1 MIDWFARNHVAANLL
16 LLSIVIGGL
25 YSLNSWLK
33 LDMFPEIEPDIITV
47 FVPLR
52 GATPEDIE
60 LGVAIRIEEAV
71 QDLEGIDQI
80 TSRSVEGST
89 TVNIEVDS
97 DYEPRD
103 LLNDIKNRVDSINT
117 FPADTEK
124 PVVSLVQR
132 TYTVISVVVA
142 GDYSEGEIRSLAE
155 QVRDDLLRID
165 GVTQL
170 RLDAVRKYEISIEAS
185 QDRLREFNLTLADI
199 AQAIQRSSLDISAGN
214 VRTEGGDVLI
224 RSKGQAYRRA
234 QFEDIVVKTNPDGS
248 IIRVADVAT
257 VNDGFEEVLLKTGYN
272 GSFASLIR
280 VYRTGDQDAIDI
292 ADKVKDYIAGR
303 QAALPVGIK
312 LSYWDDNSAFL
323 KARLGTL
330 VNNGIQGS
338 ILVIILLAMFL
349 RPAVALW
356 VFIGIPASFLGA
368 LLLMPLSGVTIN
380 MISLFGFII
389 VLGIVVDD
397 AIVTGENIYTR
408 LRAGEDPLAASVQG
422 TKQVAVPVTF
432 GILTTIAAFS
442 PLAFVE
448 GRMGDFM
455 GAIPAVVI
463 PCLVFSLVES
473 KLVLPA
479 HMKTVRVRDDPA
491 ALTGFSGFQQRFADG
506 FEQFIIDYYRP
517 LLRFS
522 LANRYSV
529 IAAFLGVLAL
539 TLALV
544 LSGWAKFIFFPRIES
559 DVATV
564 SLSMP
569 VGTPFQVTDRH
580 MQRITDAAFALQRK
594 YPDGEGGEPVIRNI
608 LSTTGSARVAR
619 GGPGHSTSLGDHYG
633 QVIIEAVPSDERR
646 TDISVLDLMN
656 EWRRDIGAIP
666 GAESLTFR
674 AELINAG
681 DPVHIQ
687 LNAQSLATLEA
698 VGEQIK
704 QRLAT
709 YPTVFDISDS
719 LSDGKEE
726 LQIELT
732 RQGHVLGLTRAAVA
746 NQVSQAFR
754 GFEAQRIQRGR
765 DDIRVIVRLP
775 KDERSTTAT
784 LDEYL
789 IMAPDGRR
797 VPLSHV
803 ATLTPGKGPST
814 ILRIDRERTMNITA
828 DVDKSRTNM
837 TVLQADLDGYVQE
850 LLAGYPGVAYS
861 FEGEAKEQRESFA
874 SLQWGMVVILF
885 VIYVLLALPLKSY
898 VQPLIVMSVIPF
910 GVIGAVWGHW
920 LLGRDLTFP
929 SMLGVMALV
938 GVVVNDSLVL
948 VDFINQKKAEGMSVP
963 DAVLNSGVV
972 RFRPVMLTSLTTFF
986 GLLPLLFEKS
996 IQAQFLIP
1004 MGISLGFG
1012 ILFATTITLIMIPV
1026 NVIILEDIRKLFQS
1040 LFRPPA
1046 IPAQVGIQPDTSP
1059 PGG

>member
-33 LDMFPEIEPDIITV
+33 LDTFPEIEPDIITV

-408 LRAGEDPLAASVQG
+408 LRAGEDPLAASVRG

-479 HMKTVRVRDDPA
+479 HMTTVRVREDPA

-656 EWRRDIGAIP
+656 EWRRDIGTIP

-687 LNAQSLATLEA
+687 LNAQSLETLEA

-1040 LFRPPA
+1040 LFRPPT
-1046 IPAQVGIQPDTSP
+1046 IPVQTGIQSNTSSP
-1059 PGG
+1059 VG

>member
-16 LLSIVIGGL
+16 LFSIIVGGV
-25 YSLNSWLK
+25 YSLYARLQ

-71 QDLEGIDQI
+71 QDLEGIEEI

-89 TVNIEVDS
+89 TVSIEVDS
-97 DYEPRD
+97 AYEPRD

-124 PVVSLVQR
+124 PVVSLIQR

-142 GDYSEGEIRSLAE
+142 GDYSEGEIRSLGE

-165 GVTQL
+165 GITQV

-199 AQAIQRSSLDISAGN
+199 AHAVQRSSLDVSAGN

-234 QFEDIVVKTNPDGS
+234 QFEEIVVKTNPDGS
-248 IIRVADVAT
+248 IIRVADIAR
-257 VNDGFEEVLLKTGYN
+257 VNDGFEEILLKTGFN
-272 GSFASLIR
+272 GEFAALIR
-280 VYRTGDQDAIDI
+280 VYRTADQDVIDI
-292 ADKVKDYIAGR
+292 AQKVKDYMAQR
-303 QAALPVGIK
+303 RATLPVGIN
-312 LSYWDDNSAFL
+312 LDYWDDNSAYL
-323 KARLGTL
+323 RARLGTL

-368 LLLMPLSGVTIN
+368 LMLMPLSGVTIN

-408 LRAGEDPLAASVQG
+408 LRAGEDPLAASVLG
-422 TKQVAVPVTF
+422 TRQVAVPVTF

-448 GRMGDFM
+448 GVMGDFM

-479 HMKTVRVRDDPA
+479 HMKTVRVRDEPA

-522 LANRYSV
+522 LNHRYSV

-544 LSGWAKFIFFPRIES
+544 LSGWARFIFFPRIES
-559 DVATV
+559 DIATV
-564 SLSMP
+564 TLTMP

-580 MQRITDAAFALQRK
+580 MQRITAAAYELQRK
-594 YPDGEGGEPVIRNI
+594 YTEGEGGEPVIRNI
-608 LSTTGSARVAR
+608 LSTTGSALVAR
-619 GGPGHSTSLGDHYG
+619 SGPGHNQSAGDHYG
-633 QVIIEAVPSDERR
+633 QVIIEAVPADERR
-646 TDISVLDLMN
+646 SDISIIDLMN
-656 EWRRDIGAIP
+656 EWRRDIGTIP
-666 GAESLTFR
+666 GAESLTYR
-674 AELINAG
+674 AELISAG
-681 DPVHIQ
+681 NPVHIQ
-687 LNAQSLATLEA
+687 LNAQSLETLEA
-698 VGEQIK
+698 AGEQIK
-704 QRLAT
+704 RRLAT
-709 YPTVFDISDS
+709 YPTVFDIADS

-775 KDERSTTAT
+775 KEERSTTAT

-789 IMAPDGRR
+789 ITAPDGRR

-828 DVDKSRTNM
+828 DVDKGKTNM
-837 TVLQADLDGYVQE
+837 TVLQADLDEYLQGLIVN
-850 LLAGYPGVAYS
+850 YPGVRYS
-861 FEGEAKEQRESFA
+861 FEGEAKEQRQSFA
-874 SLQWGMVVILF
+874 SLQWGMVAILF

-910 GVIGAVWGHW
+910 GIIGAVWGHW
-920 LLGRDLTFP
+920 LLGQDLTFP

-963 DAVLNSGVV
+963 DAVLKSGVV

-996 IQAQFLIP
+996 VQAQFLIP

-1026 NVIILEDIRKLFQS
+1026 NVIILEDIKKLFH
-1040 LFRPPA
+1040 PPVV
-1046 IPAQVGIQPDTSP
+1046 PAQAGT
-1059 PGG
+1059 

>member
-16 LLSIVIGGL
+16 LFSIIVGGL

-33 LDMFPEIEPDIITV
+33 LDMFPEIEPDIISV

-89 TVNIEVDS
+89 TVSIEVDS
-97 DYEPRD
+97 DYEPRE

-124 PVVSLVQR
+124 PVVSLAQR

-142 GDYSEGEIRSLAE
+142 GDYSEGEIRSIAE
-155 QVRDDLLRID
+155 RVRDDLLRMG
-165 GVTQL
+165 GVTQV

-199 AQAIQRSSLDISAGN
+199 AQAVQRSSLDISAGN

-234 QFEDIVVKTNPDGS
+234 QFEQIVVKTNPDGS
-248 IIRVADVAT
+248 IIRVADVAR
-257 VNDGFEEVLLKTGYN
+257 VNDGFEEILLKTGFN
-272 GSFASLIR
+272 GGFAALIR
-280 VYRTGDQDAIDI
+280 VNRTGDQDAIEV
-292 ADKVKDYIAGR
+292 AQKVKDYIAER
-303 QAALPVGIK
+303 QAALPVGIS
-312 LSYWDDNSAFL
+312 LSYWDDNSEYL

-338 ILVIILLAMFL
+338 ILVILLLTMFL

-368 LLLMPLSGVTIN
+368 LLLLPLTGVTIN

-408 LRAGEDPLAASVQG
+408 LRAGEEPLAASVLG

-479 HMKTVRVRDDPA
+479 HMKTVRIRSEPA
-491 ALTGFSGFQQRFADG
+491 TLSGFSGFQQRFADG
-506 FEQFIIDYYRP
+506 FEQFIVDYYRP

-539 TLALV
+539 TLALI

-564 SLSMP
+564 TLSMP

-580 MQRITDAAFALQRK
+580 MQASPLPRLSCSASIPTGKAGSRSFAIYYPQRAQRALRGAEDPATTRRSAIITARSS
-594 YPDGEGGEPVIRNI
+594 
-608 LSTTGSARVAR
+608 LSWCHPMHASPTSARWTCCR
-619 GGPGHSTSLGDHYG
+619 
-633 QVIIEAVPSDERR
+633 
-646 TDISVLDLMN
+646 N
-656 EWRRDIGAIP
+656 GA
-666 GAESLTFR
+666 A
-674 AELINAG
+674 
-681 DPVHIQ
+681 
-687 LNAQSLATLEA
+687 
-698 VGEQIK
+698 
-704 QRLAT
+704 
-709 YPTVFDISDS
+709 
-719 LSDGKEE
+719 
-726 LQIELT
+726 
-732 RQGHVLGLTRAAVA
+732 
-746 NQVSQAFR
+746 
-754 GFEAQRIQRGR
+754 
-765 DDIRVIVRLP
+765 
-775 KDERSTTAT
+775 
-784 LDEYL
+784 
-789 IMAPDGRR
+789 
-797 VPLSHV
+797 
-803 ATLTPGKGPST
+803 
-814 ILRIDRERTMNITA
+814 
-828 DVDKSRTNM
+828 
-837 TVLQADLDGYVQE
+837 
-850 LLAGYPGVAYS
+850 
-861 FEGEAKEQRESFA
+861 
-874 SLQWGMVVILF
+874 
-885 VIYVLLALPLKSY
+885 
-898 VQPLIVMSVIPF
+898 
-910 GVIGAVWGHW
+910 
-920 LLGRDLTFP
+920 
-929 SMLGVMALV
+929 
-938 GVVVNDSLVL
+938 
-948 VDFINQKKAEGMSVP
+948 
-963 DAVLNSGVV
+963 
-972 RFRPVMLTSLTTFF
+972 
-986 GLLPLLFEKS
+986 
-996 IQAQFLIP
+996 
-1004 MGISLGFG
+1004 
-1012 ILFATTITLIMIPV
+1012 
-1026 NVIILEDIRKLFQS
+1026 
-1040 LFRPPA
+1040 
-1046 IPAQVGIQPDTSP
+1046 
-1059 PGG
+1059 

>member
-16 LLSIVIGGL
+16 LFSIIIGGF
-25 YSLNSWLK
+25 YSLHSTLR
-33 LDMFPEIEPDIITV
+33 LDLFPEVEPDIIRV

-89 TVNIEVDS
+89 TVRIEVDS
-97 DYEPRD
+97 GYAPRD

-124 PVVSLVQR
+124 PVVSLLQR
-132 TYTVISVVVA
+132 NHAVLSVVVA
-142 GDYSEGEIRSLAE
+142 GNYSEKEIRTFAE
-155 QVRDDLLRID
+155 QVRDDLLAIE
-165 GVTQL
+165 GVTQI

-185 QDRLREFNLTLADI
+185 QDRLREFRLTLADI
-199 AQAIQRSSLDISAGN
+199 ATAVQRSSLDVSAGN

-248 IIRVADVAT
+248 IIRVSDVAT
-257 VNDGFEEVLLKTGYN
+257 VDDGFEEVLLKAGFN
-272 GSFASLIR
+272 GEYAAMIR
-280 VYRTGDQDAIDI
+280 VYRTGGQDVMEVA
-292 ADKVKDYIAGR
+292 AKVKDYIAER
-303 QAALPVGIK
+303 QDTLPVGMI
-312 LSYWDDNSAFL
+312 LDYWNDRSTYL
-323 KARLGTL
+323 QARLGTL

-349 RPAVALW
+349 RPAVAFW

-368 LLLMPLSGVTIN
+368 LILMPLSGVSIN
-380 MISLFGFII
+380 MMSLFGFII

-408 LRAGEDPLAASVQG
+408 LREGGDPLDASIRG
-422 TKQVAVPVTF
+422 TRQVAVPVTF

-479 HMKTVRVRDDPA
+479 HMKTVRIRSDA
-491 ALTGFSGFQQRFADG
+491 ATLTGFTGFQQRFADG
-506 FEQFIIDYYRP
+506 FEQFIVDYYRP
-517 LLRFS
+517 VLRFA
-522 LANRYSV
+522 LAHRYSV
-529 IAAFLGVLAL
+529 LAGFLGFLVL

-544 LSGWAKFIFFPRIES
+544 VSGWAKFIFFPRVES
-559 DVATV
+559 DTATV
-564 SLSMP
+564 TLTMP

-580 MQRITDAAFALQRK
+580 MQRITATAFALQRK
-594 YPDGEGGEPVIRNI
+594 YTNGEGGEPIIRNI
-608 LSTTGSARVAR
+608 LSTTGSALAQAS
-619 GGPGHSTSLGDHYG
+619 GGPGSSQNYGDQFG
-633 QVIIEAVPSDERR
+633 QVIIETVPSDERVIDIR
-646 TDISVLDLMN
+646 TLELVD
-656 EWRRDIGAIP
+656 EWRKAIGTIP
-666 GAESLTFR
+666 GAESLTYR
-674 AELINAG
+674 AELIHGG
-681 DPVHIQ
+681 DPINIQ
-687 LNAQSLATLEA
+687 LTAQSLETLA
-698 VGEQIK
+698 QVGERIK

-709 YPTVFDISDS
+709 YPTVFDIEDT

-726 LQIELT
+726 LRIEVT
-732 RQGHVLGLTRAAVA
+732 RQGHVLGLTRAAIA

-775 KDERSTTAT
+775 REERSTTAT

-789 IMAPDGRR
+789 ITAPDGRR

-803 ATLTPGKGPST
+803 ATLTPGIGPST
-814 ILRIDRERTMNITA
+814 ITRIDRERTMTIRA
-828 DVDKSRTNM
+828 DVDKDETNM
-837 TVLQADLDGYVQE
+837 TVLRADLEDYLRT
-850 LLAGYPGVAYS
+850 LLISYPGVSYTL
-861 FEGEAKEQRESFA
+861 EGEAKEQRKSFD
-874 SLQWGMVVILF
+874 SLQWGMIVILF

-910 GVIGAVWGHW
+910 GIIGAVWGHW
-920 LLGRDLTFP
+920 IMGRDLSFP

-948 VDFINQKKAEGMSVP
+948 VDFINQKKAQGKSVLE
-963 DAVLNSGVV
+963 AVLNAGVV
-972 RFRPVMLTSLTTFF
+972 RFRPVMLTSLTTFI

-996 IQAQFLIP
+996 VQAQFLIP
-1004 MGISLGFG
+1004 MAISLGFG

-1026 NVIILEDIRKLFQS
+1026 NVIILEDIKKLFH
-1040 LFRPPA
+1040 PPVV
-1046 IPAQVGIQPDTSP
+1046 PAQA
-1059 PGG
+1059 

>member
-16 LLSIVIGGL
+16 LFSIIIGGF
-25 YSLNSWLK
+25 YSLHSTLK
-33 LDMFPEIEPDIITV
+33 LDLFPEVEPDIIRV

-52 GATPEDIE
+52 GATPEDVE

-71 QDLEGIDQI
+71 QDLEGIDRI

-89 TVNIEVDS
+89 TVRIEVDS
-97 DYEPRD
+97 DYAPRD

-124 PVVSLVQR
+124 PVVSLLQR
-132 TYTVISVVVA
+132 NHAVLSVVVA
-142 GDYSEGEIRSLAE
+142 GNYSEKEIRTFAE
-155 QVRDDLLRID
+155 QVRDDLLSIE
-165 GVTQL
+165 GVTQI

-185 QDRLREFNLTLADI
+185 QDRLREFRLTLADI
-199 AQAIQRSSLDISAGN
+199 ATAVQRSSLDVSAGN

-248 IIRVADVAT
+248 IIRVSDVAK
-257 VNDGFEEVLLKTGYN
+257 VDDGFEEVLLKAGFN
-272 GSFASLIR
+272 GEYAAMIR
-280 VYRTGDQDAIDI
+280 VYRTGGQDVMEVAG
-292 ADKVKDYIAGR
+292 KVKDYIAER
-303 QAALPVGIK
+303 QDTLPAGM
-312 LSYWDDNSAFL
+312 LLDYWNDRSTYL
-323 KARLGTL
+323 QARLGTL

-349 RPAVALW
+349 RPAVAFW

-368 LLLMPLSGVTIN
+368 LILMPLSGVSIN
-380 MISLFGFII
+380 MMSLFGFII

-408 LRAGEDPLAASVQG
+408 LREGGDPLDASIRG
-422 TKQVAVPVTF
+422 TRQVAVPVTF

-479 HMKTVRVRDDPA
+479 HMKTVRIRSNA
-491 ALTGFSGFQQRFADG
+491 ATLTGFTGFQQRFADG
-506 FEQFIIDYYRP
+506 FEQFILDYYRP
-517 LLRFS
+517 VLRFA
-522 LANRYSV
+522 LAHRYSV
-529 IAAFLGVLAL
+529 IAGFLGFLLL

-544 LSGWAKFIFFPRIES
+544 LSGWAKFIFFPRVES
-559 DVATV
+559 DTATV
-564 SLSMP
+564 TLTMP

-580 MQRITDAAFALQRK
+580 MQRITATAFGLQRK
-594 YPDGEGGEPVIRNI
+594 YTNGAGGEPIIRNI
-608 LSTTGSARVAR
+608 LSTTGSALAQTG
-619 GGPGHSTSLGDHYG
+619 GGPGGTQNYGDHFG
-633 QVIIEAVPSDERR
+633 QVIIETVPSDERV
-646 TDISVLDLMN
+646 TDIRTLELVD
-656 EWRRDIGAIP
+656 EWRKAIGTIP
-666 GAESLTFR
+666 GAESLTYR
-674 AELINAG
+674 AELIHGG
-681 DPVHIQ
+681 DPVNIQ
-687 LNAQSLATLEA
+687 LNAQSLETLA
-698 VGEQIK
+698 QVGEQIK

-709 YPTVFDISDS
+709 YPTVFDIEDT

-726 LQIELT
+726 LRIELT
-732 RQGHVLGLTRAAVA
+732 RQGHVLGLTRAAIA

-775 KDERSTTAT
+775 REERSTTAT

-789 IMAPDGRR
+789 VTAPDGRR

-803 ATLTPGKGPST
+803 ATLTPGIGPST
-814 ILRIDRERTMNITA
+814 ITRVDRERTMTIKA
-828 DVDKSRTNM
+828 DVDKDETNM
-837 TVLQADLDGYVQE
+837 TVLRADLEEYLRT
-850 LLAGYPGVAYS
+850 LLISYPGVSYTL
-861 FEGEAKEQRESFA
+861 EGEAKEQRKSFD
-874 SLQWGMVVILF
+874 SLQWGMIVILF
-885 VIYVLLALPLKSY
+885 VIYALLALPLKSY

-910 GVIGAVWGHW
+910 GIIGAVWGHW
-920 LLGRDLTFP
+920 IMGRDLSFP

-948 VDFINQKKAEGMSVP
+948 VDFINQKKAEGKSVLE
-963 DAVLNSGVV
+963 AVLNAGVV

-996 IQAQFLIP
+996 VQAQFLIP

-1012 ILFATTITLIMIPV
+1012 ILFATTITLVMIPV
-1026 NVIILEDIRKLFQS
+1026 NVIIVEDVRKFLHS
-1040 LFRPPA
+1040 LFSDTPQPA
-1046 IPAQVGIQPDTSP
+1046 ATT
-1059 PGG
+1059 

>member
-16 LLSIVIGGL
+16 LVSIVIGGL

-33 LDMFPEIEPDIITV
+33 LDTFPEIEPDIITV

-199 AQAIQRSSLDISAGN
+199 AQAIQRSSLDVSAGN

-292 ADKVKDYIAGR
+292 AGKVKDYIAGR

-408 LRAGEDPLAASVQG
+408 LRAGEEPLAASIRG

-479 HMKTVRVRDDPA
+479 HMTTVRVRDDPA

-506 FEQFIIDYYRP
+506 FERFIVEYYRP

-539 TLALV
+539 TVALV

-687 LNAQSLATLEA
+687 LNAQSLETLEA

-850 LLAGYPGVAYS
+850 LLTGYPGVAWS

-874 SLQWGMVVILF
+874 SLQWGMIVILF

-1026 NVIILEDIRKLFQS
+1026 NVIILEDIKKLFQPS
-1040 LFRPPA
+1040 FRS
-1046 IPAQVGIQPDTSP
+1046 GTESSP
-1059 PGG
+1059 VTL

>member
-16 LLSIVIGGL
+16 LFSIILGGFYTL
-25 YSLNSWLK
+25 YTSLK
-33 LDMFPEIEPDIITV
+33 LDLFPETEPDVINV
-47 FVPLR
+47 LVPLR
-52 GATPEDIE
+52 GATPEDME

-89 TVNIEVDS
+89 RVSIEVDS
-97 DYEPRD
+97 DYDPRD

-132 TYTVISVVVA
+132 TIPVISLVVA
-142 GDYSEGEIRSLAE
+142 GDYSEPEIRSFTE
-155 QVRDDLLRID
+155 QLRDDLLRTSSI
-165 GVTQL
+165 TQVA
-170 RLDAVRKYEISIEAS
+170 LDAVRNYEISIEAS

-199 AQAIQRSSLDISAGN
+199 AQSVQRSSLDVSAGN
-214 VRTEGGDVLI
+214 VRTDGGDVLI

-257 VNDGFEEVLLKTGYN
+257 VDDGFQEVLLKAEFN
-272 GSFASLIR
+272 GEFAALIQVFR
-280 VYRTGDQDAIDI
+280 VGDQDAIDI
-292 ADKVKDYIAGR
+292 ADRVKDYVAER
-303 QAALPVGIK
+303 QATLPVGMT
-312 LSYWDDNSAFL
+312 LGYWNDRSEVL

-330 VNNGIQGS
+330 LRNGVQGS
-338 ILVIILLAMFL
+338 ILVIVLLTMFL

-368 LLLMPLSGVTIN
+368 LMLLPVLDVSIN
-380 MISLFGFII
+380 LMSLFGFII

-408 LRAGEDPLAASVQG
+408 LRSGEDPLAASILG

-463 PCLVFSLVES
+463 PCLVFSLIES

-479 HMKTVRVRDDPA
+479 HLKTVRVRSDPA
-491 ALTGFSGFQQRFADG
+491 ALTGFTGFQQRFADG
-506 FEQFIIDYYRP
+506 FERFIVDYFRP
-517 LLRFS
+517 LLRFA
-522 LANRYSV
+522 LGHRYSV
-529 IAAFLGVLAL
+529 LAAFLGVLL
-539 TLALV
+539 VTVALV
-544 LSGWAKFIFFPRIES
+544 LSGWARFVFFPRIEA
-559 DVATV
+559 DTATV
-564 SLSMP
+564 TLSMP
-569 VGTPFQVTDRH
+569 VGTPFEVTDRH
-580 MQRITDAAFALQRK
+580 IQRITGAAFELQGK
-594 YPDGEGGEPVIRNI
+594 YSNGEGGEPLIRNI
-608 LSTTGSARVAR
+608 LSTTGSANLPG
-619 GGPGHSTSLGDHYG
+619 GGPGGNLSRGDHLG
-633 QVIIEAVPSDERR
+633 QVIIEAVPSDDRR
-646 TDISVLDLMN
+646 VDFTTTDLVR
-656 EWRRDIGAIP
+656 EWRRATGVIP

-674 AELINAG
+674 SELIRTG
-681 DPVHIQ
+681 DPVNVQ
-687 LNAQSLATLEA
+687 FSAQSLETLAEIGDQ
-698 VGEQIK
+698 VK

-709 YPTVFDISDS
+709 YPTVVDIADS

-726 LQIELT
+726 IRIELT
-732 RQGHVLGLTRAAVA
+732 PQGHVLGLTRAAIA
-746 NQVSQAFR
+746 NQVAQAFR

-775 KDERSTTAT
+775 REERSTTAT

-789 IMAPDGRR
+789 ITAPDGRE

-803 ATLTPGKGPST
+803 ATLTPGKGPAT
-814 ILRIDRERTMNITA
+814 IKRIDRYRTMNVTA
-828 DVDKSRTNM
+828 DIDKDKTNM
-837 TVLQADLDGYVQE
+837 TVLQAELDEYLQT
-850 LLAGYPGVAYS
+850 LLVNYPGVTYS
-861 FEGEAKEQRESFA
+861 FEGEAKEQRQSFA
-874 SLQWGMVVILF
+874 SMEWGMIAVLL

-910 GVIGAVWGHW
+910 GIIGAVWGHW
-920 LLGRDLTFP
+920 IMGRDLTMP
-929 SMLGVMALV
+929 STFGLMALV

-948 VDFINQKKAEGMSVP
+948 VDFINQERAKGRTVA
-963 DAVLNSGVV
+963 DAVLNAGVA
-972 RFRPVMLTSLTTFF
+972 RFRPVLLTSLTTFF
-986 GLLPLLFEKS
+986 GLLPLMFEKS
-996 IQAQFLIP
+996 VQAQFLIP

-1012 ILFATTITLIMIPV
+1012 ILFATVITLIMVPV
-1026 NVIILEDIRKLFQS
+1026 NVIIVEDIRRFIDS
-1040 LFRPPA
+1040 LYRD
-1046 IPAQVGIQPDTSP
+1046 AQGQAETI
-1059 PGG
+1059 

>member
-16 LLSIVIGGL
+16 LFSIIVGGI
-25 YSLNSWLK
+25 YSLHSWLK

-47 FVPLR
+47 VVPLR

-80 TSRSVEGST
+80 TSRSVEGKT

-97 DYEPRD
+97 DYEPRE

-124 PVVSLVQR
+124 PVVSLAQR

-142 GDYSEGEIRSLAE
+142 GDYSEGEIRSIAE
-155 QVRDDLLRID
+155 QVRDDLLRIG
-165 GVTQL
+165 GVTQV

-199 AQAIQRSSLDISAGN
+199 AQAVQRSSLDISAGN

-234 QFEDIVVKTNPDGS
+234 QFEQIVVKTNPDGS
-248 IIRVADVAT
+248 IIRVADVAR
-257 VNDGFEEVLLKTGYN
+257 VNDGFEEILLKTGFN
-272 GSFASLIR
+272 GGFAALIR
-280 VYRTGDQDAIDI
+280 VNRTADQDAIEV
-292 ADKVKDYIAGR
+292 AQKVKDYIAER
-303 QAALPVGIK
+303 QAALPVGIS
-312 LSYWDDNSAFL
+312 LSYWDDNSEYL

-338 ILVIILLAMFL
+338 ILVILLLTMFL

-368 LLLMPLSGVTIN
+368 LMLMPFTGVTIN

-455 GAIPAVVI
+455 AAIPAVVI

-479 HMKTVRVRDDPA
+479 HMKTVRIRSEPA
-491 ALTGFSGFQQRFADG
+491 TLSGFSGFQQRFADG
-506 FEQFIIDYYRP
+506 FEQFIVDYYRP

-564 SLSMP
+564 TLSMP

-580 MQRITDAAFALQRK
+580 MQRITGAAFELQRK
-594 YPDGEGGEPVIRNI
+594 YTNGEGGEPVIRNI
-608 LSTTGSARVAR
+608 LSTTGSALIAR
-619 GGPGHSTSLGDHYG
+619 GGGPGNNQTLGDNYG
-633 QVIIEAVPSDERR
+633 QVIIELVPSDERI
-646 TDISVLDLMN
+646 TDISALKLLN
-656 EWRRDIGAIP
+656 EWRRMIGVVP
-666 GAESLTFR
+666 GAESLTYR
-674 AELINAG
+674 AELIHAG

-687 LNAQSLATLEA
+687 LNAQSLETLEA

-775 KDERSTTAT
+775 RDERSTTAT

-789 IMAPDGRR
+789 VTTPDGRQ

-828 DVDKSRTNM
+828 DVDKTRTNM
-837 TVLQADLDGYVQE
+837 TVLQADLNEYLQE
-850 LLAGYPGVAYS
+850 LLAGYPGVTWS

-874 SLQWGMVVILF
+874 SLQWGMIVILF

-910 GVIGAVWGHW
+910 GIIGAVWGHW
-920 LLGRDLTFP
+920 LLGRELTFP

-996 IQAQFLIP
+996 VQAQFLIP

-1026 NVIILEDIRKLFQS
+1026 NVIILEDIKKLFRS
-1040 LFRPPA
+1040 A
-1046 IPAQVGIQPDTSP
+1046 VIPAPAGYVRSE
-1059 PGG
+1059 

>member
-16 LLSIVIGGL
+16 LFSIIIGGF
-25 YSLNSWLK
+25 YSLHSTLK
-33 LDMFPEIEPDIITV
+33 LDLFPEVEPDIIRV

-52 GATPEDIE
+52 GATPEDVE

-89 TVNIEVDS
+89 TVRIEVDS
-97 DYEPRD
+97 DYAPRD

-124 PVVSLVQR
+124 PVVSLLQR
-132 TYTVISVVVA
+132 NHAVLSVVVA
-142 GDYSEGEIRSLAE
+142 GNYSEKEIRTFAE
-155 QVRDDLLRID
+155 QVRDDLLAIE
-165 GVTQL
+165 GVTQI

-185 QDRLREFNLTLADI
+185 QDRLREFRLTLADI
-199 AQAIQRSSLDISAGN
+199 ATAVQRSSLDVSAGN

-248 IIRVADVAT
+248 IIRVSDVAK
-257 VNDGFEEVLLKTGYN
+257 VDDGFEEVLLKAGFN
-272 GSFASLIR
+272 GEYAAMIR
-280 VYRTGDQDAIDI
+280 VYRTGGQDVMEVAG
-292 ADKVKDYIAGR
+292 KVKDYIAER
-303 QAALPVGIK
+303 QDTLPAGM
-312 LSYWDDNSAFL
+312 LLDYWNDRSTYL
-323 KARLGTL
+323 QARLGTL

-349 RPAVALW
+349 RPAVAFW

-368 LLLMPLSGVTIN
+368 LILMPLSGVSIN
-380 MISLFGFII
+380 MMSLFGFII

-408 LRAGEDPLAASVQG
+408 LREGGDPLDASIRG
-422 TKQVAVPVTF
+422 TRQVAVPVTF

-479 HMKTVRVRDDPA
+479 HMKTVRIRSNA
-491 ALTGFSGFQQRFADG
+491 ATLTGFTGFQQRFADG
-506 FEQFIIDYYRP
+506 FEQFILDYYRP
-517 LLRFS
+517 VLRFA
-522 LANRYSV
+522 LAHRYSV
-529 IAAFLGVLAL
+529 IAGFLGFLLL

-544 LSGWAKFIFFPRIES
+544 LSGWAKFIFFPRVES
-559 DVATV
+559 DTATV
-564 SLSMP
+564 TLTMP

-580 MQRITDAAFALQRK
+580 MQRITATAFGLQRK
-594 YPDGEGGEPVIRNI
+594 YTNGAGGEPIIRNI
-608 LSTTGSARVAR
+608 LSTTGSALAQTG
-619 GGPGHSTSLGDHYG
+619 GGPGGTQNYGDHFG
-633 QVIIEAVPSDERR
+633 QVIIETVPSDERV
-646 TDISVLDLMN
+646 TDIRTLELVD
-656 EWRRDIGAIP
+656 EWRKAIGTIP
-666 GAESLTFR
+666 GAESLTYR
-674 AELINAG
+674 AELIHGG
-681 DPVHIQ
+681 DPVNIQ
-687 LNAQSLATLEA
+687 LNAQSLETLA
-698 VGEQIK
+698 QVGEQIK

-709 YPTVFDISDS
+709 YPTVFDIEDT

-726 LQIELT
+726 LRIELT
-732 RQGHVLGLTRAAVA
+732 RQGHVLGLTRAAIA

-775 KDERSTTAT
+775 REERSTTAT

-789 IMAPDGRR
+789 VAAPDGRR

-803 ATLTPGKGPST
+803 ATLTPGIGPST
-814 ILRIDRERTMNITA
+814 ITRVDRERTMTIKA
-828 DVDKSRTNM
+828 DVDKDETNM
-837 TVLQADLDGYVQE
+837 TVLRADLEEYLRT
-850 LLAGYPGVAYS
+850 LLISYPGVSYTL
-861 FEGEAKEQRESFA
+861 EGEAKEQRKSFD
-874 SLQWGMVVILF
+874 SLQWGMIVILF
-885 VIYVLLALPLKSY
+885 VIYALLALPLKSY

-910 GVIGAVWGHW
+910 GIIGAVWGHW
-920 LLGRDLTFP
+920 IMGRDLSFP

-948 VDFINQKKAEGMSVP
+948 VDFINQKKAEGKSVLE
-963 DAVLNSGVV
+963 AVLNAGVV

-996 IQAQFLIP
+996 VQAQFLIP

-1012 ILFATTITLIMIPV
+1012 ILFATTITLVMIPV
-1026 NVIILEDIRKLFQS
+1026 NVIIVEDVRKFLHS
-1040 LFRPPA
+1040 LFSDTPQPA
-1046 IPAQVGIQPDTSP
+1046 ATT
-1059 PGG
+1059 

>member
-16 LLSIVIGGL
+16 LFSIIIGGIYSL
-25 YSLNSWLK
+25 YSRLK

-71 QDLEGIDQI
+71 QDLEGIEQI

-89 TVNIEVDS
+89 TVSIEVDS
-97 DYEPRD
+97 NYEPRD

-165 GVTQL
+165 GVTQVQ
-170 RLDAVRKYEISIEAS
+170 LDAVRKYEIGVEAS

-199 AQAIQRSSLDISAGN
+199 AHAVQRSSLDVSAGN

-248 IIRVADVAT
+248 IIRVADIAR

-272 GSFASLIR
+272 GEFAALIR
-280 VYRTGDQDAIDI
+280 VYRTADQDVIEI
-292 ADKVKDYIAGR
+292 AQKVKDYMAVK
-303 QAALPVGIK
+303 QAALPVGIN
-312 LSYWDDNSAFL
+312 LDYWDDNSAYL

-330 VNNGIQGS
+330 LNNGIQGG

-368 LLLMPLSGVTIN
+368 LMLMPFSGVSIN

-408 LRAGEDPLAASVQG
+408 LRAGEDPLAASVLG

-448 GRMGDFM
+448 GAMGDFM

-463 PCLVFSLVES
+463 PCLVFSLIES

-479 HMKTVRVRDDPA
+479 HMKTVRVRNDPA
-491 ALTGFSGFQQRFADG
+491 TLTGFSGFQRRFADG
-506 FEQFIIDYYRP
+506 FERFIIDYYRP

-522 LANRYSV
+522 LNHRYSV

-544 LSGWAKFIFFPRIES
+544 LSGWARFIFFPRIES
-559 DVATV
+559 DIATV
-564 SLSMP
+564 TLSMP
-569 VGTPFQVTDRH
+569 VGTPFQVTDTH
-580 MQRITDAAFALQRK
+580 MQRITNAAYELQRK
-594 YPDGEGGEPVIRNI
+594 YTDGEEGESVIRNI
-608 LSTTGSARVAR
+608 LSTTGSALVAR
-619 GGPGHSTSLGDHYG
+619 AGPGQNQSLGDHFG
-633 QVIIEAVPSDERR
+633 QVIIEAVPSDERLS
-646 TDISVLDLMN
+646 DISVLDLMN
-656 EWRRDIGAIP
+656 EWRRDIGTIP
-666 GAESLTFR
+666 GAESLTYR

-687 LNAQSLATLEA
+687 LNAQSLETLEA
-698 VGEQIK
+698 AGEQIK
-704 QRLAT
+704 RRLAT
-709 YPTVFDISDS
+709 YPTVFDIADS

-775 KDERSTTAT
+775 KEERSTTAT

-828 DVDKSRTNM
+828 DVDKDRTNM
-837 TVLQADLDGYVQE
+837 TVLQADLDEYLQA
-850 LLAGYPGVAYS
+850 LLINYPGVRYS
-861 FEGEAKEQRESFA
+861 FEGEAKEQRQSFA
-874 SLQWGMVVILF
+874 SLQWGLVAILF

-910 GVIGAVWGHW
+910 GIIGAVWGHW

-948 VDFINQKKAEGMSVP
+948 VDFINQERAKGKSML

-996 IQAQFLIP
+996 VQAQFLIP

-1012 ILFATTITLIMIPV
+1012 ILFATTITLLMIPI
-1026 NVIILEDIRKLFQS
+1026 NVIIVEDIRKLFQS
-1040 LFRPPA
+1040 SSRPPV
-1046 IPAQVGIQPDTSP
+1046 IPAQAGIQS
-1059 PGG
+1059 

>member
-16 LLSIVIGGL
+16 LFSIIIGGF
-25 YSLNSWLK
+25 YSLNSTLR
-33 LDMFPEIEPDIITV
+33 LDLFPEVEPDIIRV

-52 GATPEDIE
+52 GATPEDVE

-80 TSRSVEGST
+80 TSRSVEGSA
-89 TVNIEVDS
+89 TVRIEVDS

-124 PVVSLVQR
+124 PVVSLLQR
-132 TYTVISVVVA
+132 NHAVLSVVVA
-142 GDYSEGEIRSLAE
+142 GNYSEKEIRTFAE
-155 QVRDDLLRID
+155 QVRDDLLAIE
-165 GVTQL
+165 GVTQI

-185 QDRLREFNLTLADI
+185 QDRLREFRLTLADI
-199 AQAIQRSSLDISAGN
+199 AHAVQRSSLDVSAGN

-234 QFEDIVVKTNPDGS
+234 QFEDIVVKTNTDGS
-248 IIRVADVAT
+248 IIRVSDVAT
-257 VNDGFEEVLLKTGYN
+257 VDDGFEEVLLKAGFN
-272 GSFASLIR
+272 GEHAAMIR
-280 VYRTGDQDAIDI
+280 VYRTGAQDVLEVAG
-292 ADKVKDYIAGR
+292 KVKDYIAER
-303 QAALPVGIK
+303 QGTLPAGM
-312 LSYWDDNSAFL
+312 LLDYWNDRSTYL
-323 KARLGTL
+323 QARLGTL
-330 VNNGIQGS
+330 VKNGIQGS

-349 RPAVALW
+349 RPAVAFW

-368 LLLMPLSGVTIN
+368 LILMPLSGVSIN
-380 MISLFGFII
+380 MMSLFGFII

-408 LRAGEDPLAASVQG
+408 LRQGGDPLDASIRG

-479 HMKTVRVRDDPA
+479 HMKSVRIRSDPA
-491 ALTGFSGFQQRFADG
+491 ALTGFTGFQQRFADG
-506 FEQFIIDYYRP
+506 FEQFIFDYYRP
-517 LLRFS
+517 LLRFA
-522 LANRYSV
+522 LAHRYSV
-529 IAAFLGVLAL
+529 IAGFLGVLVL
-539 TLALV
+539 TLSLV
-544 LSGWAKFIFFPRIES
+544 LSGWAKFIFFPRVES
-559 DVATV
+559 DTATV
-564 SLSMP
+564 TLTMP

-580 MQRITDAAFALQRK
+580 MQRITATAFALQRK
-594 YPDGEGGEPVIRNI
+594 YTNGEGGEPIIRNI
-608 LSTTGSARVAR
+608 LSTTGSALAQT
-619 GGPGHSTSLGDHYG
+619 GGPGGTQNYGDNVG
-633 QVIIEAVPSDERR
+633 QVVIETVPSDERVVDIR
-646 TDISVLDLMN
+646 TLELVD
-656 EWRRDIGAIP
+656 EWRKAIGTVP
-666 GAESLTFR
+666 GAESLTYR
-674 AELINAG
+674 AELISSG
-681 DPVHIQ
+681 DPVNIQ
-687 LNAQSLATLEA
+687 LNAQSLETLA
-698 VGEQIK
+698 QVGERIK

-709 YPTVFDISDS
+709 YPTVFDIEDT

-726 LQIELT
+726 LRIELT
-732 RQGHVLGLTRAAVA
+732 RQGHVLGLTRAAIA

-775 KDERSTTAT
+775 REERSTTAT

-789 IMAPDGRR
+789 ITAPDGRR
-797 VPLSHV
+797 VPLAHV
-803 ATLTPGKGPST
+803 ATLTPGIGPST
-814 ILRIDRERTMNITA
+814 ITRIDRERTMTIKA
-828 DVDKSRTNM
+828 DVDKDETNM
-837 TVLQADLDGYVQE
+837 TVLRADLEDYLRT
-850 LLAGYPGVAYS
+850 LLASYPGVSYTL
-861 FEGEAKEQRESFA
+861 EGEAKEQRKSFD
-874 SLQWGMVVILF
+874 SLQWGMIVILF

-910 GVIGAVWGHW
+910 GIIGAVWGHW
-920 LLGRDLTFP
+920 IMGRDLSFP

-948 VDFINQKKAEGMSVP
+948 VDFINQKKAEGKSIP
-963 DAVLNSGVV
+963 EAVLNAGVV

-996 IQAQFLIP
+996 VQAQFLIP

-1026 NVIILEDIRKLFQS
+1026 NVIIVEDIRKLFR
-1040 LFRPPA
+1040 LPVV
-1046 IPAQVGIQPDTSP
+1046 PAQAGPH
-1059 PGG
+1059 

>member
-16 LLSIVIGGL
+16 LFSIIVGGL

-33 LDMFPEIEPDIITV
+33 LDMFPEIEPDVITV
-47 FVPLR
+47 VVPLR

-80 TSRSVEGST
+80 TSRSVEGKT

-97 DYEPRD
+97 DYEPRE

-124 PVVSLVQR
+124 PVVSLAQR
-132 TYTVISVVVA
+132 TYSVISVVVA
-142 GDYSEGEIRSLAE
+142 GDYSEEEIRSIAE
-155 QVRDDLLRID
+155 QVRDDLLRIE
-165 GVTQL
+165 GVTQV

-199 AQAIQRSSLDISAGN
+199 AHAVQRSSLDVSAGN

-248 IIRVADVAT
+248 IIRVADIAR
-257 VNDGFEEVLLKTGYN
+257 VNDGFEEILLKTGYN
-272 GSFASLIR
+272 GGFAALIR
-280 VYRTGDQDAIDI
+280 VNRTGDQDVTDI
-292 ADKVKDYIAGR
+292 AQKVKDYIAER
-303 QAALPVGIK
+303 QAALPVGIS
-312 LSYWDDNSAFL
+312 LDYWDDNSAYV

-330 VNNGIQGS
+330 LKNGVQGS
-338 ILVIILLAMFL
+338 ILVIVLLTMFL

-368 LLLMPLSGVTIN
+368 LMLMPFTGVTIN
-380 MISLFGFII
+380 MMSLFGFII

-408 LRAGEDPLAASVQG
+408 LRAGEDPLAASVLG
-422 TKQVAVPVTF
+422 TRQVAVPVTF

-455 GAIPAVVI
+455 SAIPAVVI

-479 HMKTVRVRDDPA
+479 HMKTVRVRSDPA
-491 ALTGFSGFQQRFADG
+491 MLTGFTGFQQRFADG
-506 FEQFIIDYYRP
+506 FEQFIINYYRP

-564 SLSMP
+564 TLSMP

-580 MQRITDAAFALQRK
+580 MQRITGAAFELQRK
-594 YPDGEGGEPVIRNI
+594 YTNGEGGEPVIRNI
-608 LSTTGSARVAR
+608 LSTTGSALVAR
-619 GGPGHSTSLGDHYG
+619 GGPGNNQTLGDNYG
-633 QVIIEAVPSDERR
+633 QVIIEAVPSDERV
-646 TDISVLDLMN
+646 TDISTIDLLN
-656 EWRRDIGAIP
+656 EWRRMIGVVP
-666 GAESLTFR
+666 GAESLTYR
-674 AELINAG
+674 SELINAG

-687 LNAQSLATLEA
+687 LNAQSLETLEA
-698 VGEQIK
+698 LGVQIK

-709 YPTVFDISDS
+709 YPTVFDIADS

-775 KDERSTTAT
+775 RDERGTTAT

-789 IMAPDGRR
+789 VTTPDGRR

-828 DVDKSRTNM
+828 DVDKDRTNM
-837 TVLQADLDGYVQE
+837 TVLQADLGEYLQE
-850 LLAGYPGVAYS
+850 LLAGYPGVTWS

-874 SLQWGMVVILF
+874 SLQWGMIVILF

-910 GVIGAVWGHW
+910 GIIGAVWGHW
-920 LLGRDLTFP
+920 LLGRELTFP

-996 IQAQFLIP
+996 LQAQFLIP

-1026 NVIILEDIRKLFQS
+1026 NVIILEDIKKLFHS
-1040 LFRPPA
+1040 A
-1046 IPAQVGIQPDTSP
+1046 VIPAPAGYVGSE
-1059 PGG
+1059 